1 MKRIITVPTLGG
13 IYKFTADSPEDEE
26 IIRKVAKAVNSKSEG
41 LKKMYPGKT
50 EAEISRMIALNEG
63 IKAARMQK
71 LLESIEDEQFRLKII
86 RKIKNIDKRIEAID
100 YLKSESN
107 KLAIANSITNP
118 KQKLKALG
126 KITPNYERVFRL
138 IYGE

>member
-63 IKAARMQK
+63 IKATRMQK
-71 LLESIEDEQFRLKII
+71 LLESIEDEAGIMQKELESYLDNIVKI
-86 RKIKNIDKRIEAID
+86 
-100 YLKSESN
+100 
-107 KLAIANSITNP
+107 
-118 KQKLKALG
+118 
-126 KITPNYERVFRL
+126 
-138 IYGE
+138 